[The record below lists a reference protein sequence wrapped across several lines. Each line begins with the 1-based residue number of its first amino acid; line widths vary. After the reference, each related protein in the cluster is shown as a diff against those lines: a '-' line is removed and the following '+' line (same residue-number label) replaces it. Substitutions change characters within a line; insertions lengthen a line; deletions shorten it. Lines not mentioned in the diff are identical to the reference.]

1 MRRLASLLAS
11 LAVAASASPALAGD
25 VTGVVRYNGPV
36 PAVAPLKVNKDMNIC
51 GQTVKDQSLEVSNG
65 YLHNV
70 VITVKGPGA
79 QKPAPLAVRAVLDQ
93 HLCHYVPHVQAAPV
107 GSTLEIVNSDPMLHN
122 IHGYQ
127 GPATAFNL
135 AMPLKGQRIP
145 RVLSKPGVVTV
156 KCDVHNFMHGYVLVV
171 DSPYAVVGDD
181 GKYAV
186 KGLPAGTYTVTAW
199 HEKLG
204 EKTAQVTVPATGDA
218 TADFAYG
225 K

>member
-1 MRRLASLLAS
+1 MRSLVSLLAS
-11 LAVAASASPALAGD
+11 LALLATASPALAGD
-25 VTGVVRYNGPV
+25 VTGVVRYTGPA
-36 PAVAPLKVNKDMNIC
+36 PALPPLKVNKDMNVC
-51 GQTVKDQSLEVSNG
+51 GPTVRDQSLEVSNG
-65 YLHNV
+65 FLRDV

-79 QKPAPLAVRAVLDQ
+79 PKPAPLAAKAVLDQ

-122 IHGYQ
+122 IHGYH

-145 RVLSKPGVVTV
+145 RVLSKLGVVSV
-156 KCDVHNFMHGYVLVV
+156 KCDVHNFMHGYVVVV
-171 DSPYAVVGDD
+171 DSPYAVVGED

>member
-1 MRRLASLLAS
+1 MRSLASLFAMLA
-11 LAVAASASPALAGD
+11 AAASAGPALAGD
-25 VTGVVRYNGPV
+25 VTGVVKYAGP
-36 PAVAPLKVNKDMNIC
+36 PPSLAPLKVNKDPNIC

-65 YLHNV
+65 LLHNV
-70 VITVKGPGA
+70 VVTVKGPGA
-79 QKPAPLAVRAVLDQ
+79 QKPAPLAAKAVLDQ

-127 GPATAFNL
+127 GPITAFNL

-145 RVLSKPGVVTV
+145 RVLSKVGVVTV
-156 KCDVHNFMHGYVLVV
+156 KCDVHDFMHGFVVVV
-171 DSPYAVVGDD
+171 DSPYAVVGED

-186 KGLPAGTYTVTAW
+186 KGLPAGAYTVTAW

-204 EKTAQVTVPATGDA
+204 EKTAQVAVPATGEA
-218 TADFAYG
+218 TADFTFG

>member
-1 MRRLASLLAS
+1 MRRLSPLLAA
-11 LAVAASASPALAGD
+11 LAAAAASPALAGE
-25 VTGVVRYNGPV
+25 VTGEVRYAGPP
-36 PAVAPLKVNKDMNIC
+36 PALAPLKVNKDMNIC
-51 GQTVKDQSLEVSNG
+51 GQTVKDQSLEVANG
-65 YLHNV
+65 FLRDV

-79 QKPAPLAVRAVLDQ
+79 EKPPPLAAKAVLDQ

-145 RVLSKPGVVTV
+145 RTLSKVGVVTV

-181 GKYAV
+181 GHYAV
-186 KGLPAGTYTVTAW
+186 KGIPPGTYTVTAW

-204 EKTAQVTVPATGDA
+204 EKSTQVTVPASGNA
-218 TADFAYG
+218 TADFSYG

>member
-1 MRRLASLLAS
+1 MRSLSSILAAL
-11 LAVAASASPALAGD
+11 VATAATPALAGD
-25 VTGVVRYNGPV
+25 VTGVVHYAGAA
-36 PAVAPLKVNKDMNIC
+36 PALAPLKVNKDTNIC
-51 GQTVKDQSLEVSNG
+51 GQTVKDESVEVSNG
-65 YLHNV
+65 LLRDV

-79 QKPAPLAVRAVLDQ
+79 TKPAPLAAKAVLDQ

-127 GPATAFNL
+127 GSATAFNL
-135 AMPLKGQRIP
+135 AMPIKGQRIP
-145 RVLSKPGVVTV
+145 RPLSKVGVVTV
-156 KCDVHNFMHGYVLVV
+156 KCDVHNFMHGYVVVV

-186 KGLPAGTYTVTAW
+186 TGLPAGSYTVTAW

-204 EKTAQVTVPATGDA
+204 EKTAEVTVPATGGVA
-218 TADFAYG
+218 ADFTYG